1 MDKTYNDLLL
11 SPLWINKRKKILIRD
26 NNRCRSCGK
35 SERLH
40 VHHRQYHIIKSTG
53 KFKLP
58 WEYNDRY
65 LITLCENCHYSG
77 HELIK
82 VPIFEI

>member
-35 SERLH
+35 SERLD

>member
-11 SPLWINKRKKILIRD
+11 RPLWLNKRKKILIRD
-26 NNRCRSCGK
+26 NNRCRNCGMAK
-35 SERLH
+35 GLH

-77 HELIK
+77 HELIR

>member
-11 SPLWINKRKKILIRD
+11 SPLWINKRKKILLRD
-26 NNRCRSCGK
+26 KNRCRSCGNSK
-35 SERLH
+35 GLH
-40 VHHRQYHIIKSTG
+40 VHHRQYHISKRTG
-53 KFKLP
+53 EFKLP
-58 WEYNDRY
+58 WEYLDKY

-77 HELIK
+77 HKRIK

>member
-11 SPLWINKRKKILIRD
+11 NPLWIDKRKKILIRD
-26 NNRCRSCGK
+26 NHRCRSCGK
-35 SERLH
+35 SNGLH
-40 VHHRQYHIIKSTG
+40 VHHRQYHIIKRTR

-58 WEYNDRY
+58 WEYKEKY
-65 LITLCENCHYSG
+65 LITLCENCHSSG
-77 HELIK
+77 HKLIK